1 MRVIVRVKGFLRE
14 IYTKRELL
22 LELAKRDFQQQYMG
36 SYLGFIWVFLQPLL
50 FISVLYLIFSFG
62 LKSGGNVGDVPFVV
76 FLITGMIAWFH
87 MAENFSAMAN
97 SISQHAFLLKK
108 VDFRLSLLPIV
119 KLMSSFIPHVF
130 FILIAFIIA
139 FINEI
144 YLSAYAI
151 QIVYYYFSMIMLL
164 LGMGWITSATKIFI
178 SDISKIV
185 SLLVSFG
192 FWLTPI
198 FWDINKV
205 PSQYQWIVKI
215 NPASYIVQ
223 GYRDSVITHV
233 WFWERPYETLYFWSI
248 TIFVLIVG
256 VIVFKR
262 LRPHFAEVV

>member
-1 MRVIVRVKGFLRE
+1 MRILVRVKSFLRDL
-14 IYTKRELL
+14 YTKRELL

-50 FISVLYLIFSFG
+50 FILVLYFIFSFG

-87 MAENFSAMAN
+87 IAENFSAMSN

-108 VDFRLSLLPIV
+108 VDFRLSLLPVV
-119 KLMSSFIPHVF
+119 KLMSSLMPHIF
-130 FILIAFIIA
+130 FILIALIVA
-139 FINEI
+139 FINDI
-144 YLSAYAI
+144 YPSAYAI
-151 QIVYYYFSMIMLL
+151 QLVYYYFSSIVLL
-164 LGMGWITSATKIFI
+164 LGIGWITSATKVFVPDV
-178 SDISKIV
+178 SNIV
-185 SLLVSFG
+185 SLLVRFG

-198 FWDINKV
+198 FWDINRV
-205 PSQYQWIVKI
+205 PQEYQWIVKL

-223 GYRDSVITHV
+223 GYRDSIVTHV
-233 WFWERPYETLYFWSI
+233 WFWERPYEALYFWGVAVL
-248 TIFVLIVG
+248 TLIVG